1 MFVVYLLTLKTIAM
15 FLMTFVVFF
24 DVCSLSIDFEVYCDV
39 SNDFCS
45 LF

>member
-1 MFVVYLLTLKTIAM
+1 MTFVYLCDLLTLKM

-24 DVCSLSIDFEVYCDV
+24 DVCSLSIDFEDYCDV